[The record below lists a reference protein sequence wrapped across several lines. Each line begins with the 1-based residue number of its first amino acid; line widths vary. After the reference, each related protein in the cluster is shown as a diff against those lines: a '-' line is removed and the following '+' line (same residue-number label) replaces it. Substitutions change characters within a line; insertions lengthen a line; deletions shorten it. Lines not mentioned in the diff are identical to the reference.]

1 MDTRKKKI
9 VTLILLCFLGAAGT
23 IGASR
28 LASPKALPIVVVCL
42 IALIYAYMIYA
53 FREFAY
59 QKHPGPIFLIAICLQ
74 YFLYR
79 KGMADGAIPMWAR
92 DLSAILIYAV
102 LMIYGLVAAHQTKK
116 RDANTDEAEV

>member
-9 VTLILLCFLGAAGT
+9 VTLILLCILGAVGT

-42 IALIYAYMIYA
+42 FALIYAYMIYA
-53 FREFAY
+53 FGEFAY
-59 QKHPGPIFLIAICLQ
+59 KKNAGPIFLLVILLQ

-79 KGMADGAIPMWAR
+79 KGMADGEIPMWAR

-102 LMIYGLVAAHQTKK
+102 LMIYGLVAAHQMKSK
-116 RDANTDEAEV
+116 DVER

>member
-1 MDTRKKKI
+1 MDTGKKKI
-9 VTLILLCFLGAAGT
+9 SALILLCVLGAVGT

-42 IALIYAYMIYA
+42 FALIYAYMIYA
-53 FREFAY
+53 FGEFAY
-59 QKHPGPIFLIAICLQ
+59 KKHPGPIFLIAICLQ

-79 KGMADGAIPMWAR
+79 KGMADGEIPMWAR
-92 DLSAILIYAV
+92 DLSAIIIYAA

-116 RDANTDEAEV
+116 REANH

>member
-42 IALIYAYMIYA
+42 FALIYAYMIYA
-53 FREFAY
+53 FGEFAY
-59 QKHPGPIFLIAICLQ
+59 KKPTGPMFFIVICLQ

-79 KGMADGAIPMWAR
+79 KGMLDGEIPMWAR
-92 DLSAILIYAV
+92 DLSVILIYAV
-102 LMIYGLVAAHQTKK
+102 LMIYGLIAAHQTKK